1 MNTIKNYITVL
12 SNRVCVPNTTEDLN
26 THVFNTITG
35 KNELKNLTK
44 DVSCKCKY
52 RFDGKKR

>member
-1 MNTIKNYITVL
+1 MLEVVILL

-26 THVFNTITG
+26 THVLNMITG

-44 DVSCKCKY
+44 GISCKCKY